1 MPSANFPPPCR
12 RDTGMSCCDGIR
24 LDDRTLA
31 LLEHVLVLCVA
42 SRQRL
47 FRSIEEFRG
56 PRPSPTKSLRRGG
69 WGAGGAGATAAVRD
83 IEEGEPK
90 AWRPVFA
97 RLAELGL
104 FGVAVPEECGGAG
117 GSIEDLSAMVE
128 EAARALVPGPVAT
141 TALAT
146 LVVSDPQLSE
156 ALAAGER
163 TAGVALR
170 SDVEFDATTSRAS
183 GTVPFVLGGVA
194 DGLLLVPAGDSWLL
208 VDATAEGVAVEPLQA
223 SDFSRPLA
231 RAVLTSAPASVLDAP
246 ADWVTDLTATVL
258 SAEAAGITRWTL
270 DTAVAYAKVRE
281 QFGKPIGSFQAIK
294 HLCAEMLCR
303 TEQVAVAAA
312 DAARAANDGDHR
324 QLSIAAAIAAGVGI
338 DAAKANAKDC
348 IQVLGGIGITW
359 EHDAHLYLRRAYGIG
374 QFLGGPARWLR
385 RTAELTSAGVRRD
398 LSIDLSDVAD
408 LRPEIADAVAGVA
421 SLPDDKRQAK
431 LAEAGLLA
439 PHWPA
444 PYGRGAGPAEQ
455 LLIDQEMSST
465 GVIRP
470 DLVIGWWAA
479 PTILEHGTPE
489 QVERFVPGT
498 LSGDI
503 FWCQLF
509 SEPEAGS
516 DLASLRTKAVRV
528 DGGWE
533 LTGQKVWTSS
543 AHKAQWGVCLAR
555 TDPEAP
561 KHKGITYFLVDMGS
575 PGIVIR
581 PLREI
586 TGDALFNEVF
596 LDSVFVPDE
605 MVVGTV
611 NDGWRLART
620 TLANERVAMAAG
632 TALGNPMEELLA
644 EAAEINLD
652 VAQQDRLARLIITAQ
667 VGSLLDQRIAQLAV
681 GGQDPGAQ
689 SSVRK
694 LIGVGYRQALA
705 EFRMDLSEGS
715 GIAFD
720 KRVKDFLNTRC
731 LTIAGGTEQILLTLA
746 GERLLGLP
754 R

>member
-1 MPSANFPPPCR
+1 VATTITDEQFAAR
-12 RDTGMSCCDGIR
+12 ELVRDW
-24 LDDRTLA
+24 A
-31 LLEHVLVLCVA
+31 
-42 SRQRL
+42 
-47 FRSIEEFRG
+47 
-56 PRPSPTKSLRRGG
+56 
-69 WGAGGAGATAAVRD
+69 AGSGATAAVRD
-83 IEEGEPK
+83 IEQGEPK
-90 AWRPVFA
+90 AWRPVFDG
-97 RLAELGL
+97 LAGLGL
-104 FGVAVPEECGGAG
+104 FGVAVPEDAGGAG

-128 EAARALVPGPVAT
+128 EAAKALVPGPVAT

-146 LVVSDPQLSE
+146 LVVSDPQLLA
-156 ALAAGER
+156 ALASGER
-163 TAGVALR
+163 TAGVAL
-170 SDVEFDATTSRAS
+170 DGEVEFDEATSRAS
-183 GTVPFVLGGVA
+183 GTLRWVLGADA
-194 DGLLLVPAGDSWLL
+194 DGLLLVPAGGKWLL
-208 VDATAEGVAVEPLQA
+208 VDAAAGGVAVEPLQA
-223 SDFSRPLA
+223 TDFSRPLA
-231 RAVLTSAPASVLDAP
+231 RVELASASASVLDAA
-246 ADWVTDLTATVL
+246 ADRVAELAATVL

-303 TEQVAVAAA
+303 AEQVAVAAA
-312 DAARAANDGDHR
+312 DAARAAEDSDHR
-324 QLSIAAAIAAGVGI
+324 QLSIAAAIAASIGI

-385 RTAELTSAGVRRD
+385 RTAELTQAGVRRN
-398 LSIDLSDVAD
+398 LSIDLSEVAD
-408 LRPEIADAVAGVA
+408 LRPQIADAVAGVVA
-421 SLPDDKRQAK
+421 LPDDKRQAA

-439 PHWPA
+439 PHWAA

-455 LLIDQEMSST
+455 LLIDQEMSSA
-465 GVIRP
+465 GVPRP
-470 DLVIGWWAA
+470 DLVVGWWAA

-489 QVERFVPGT
+489 QVERFVPAT
-498 LSGDI
+498 LRGEI

-509 SEPEAGS
+509 SEPGAGS

-555 TDPEAP
+555 TDPDAP
-561 KHKGITYFLVDMGS
+561 KHKGITYFLIDMSS
-575 PGIVIR
+575 PGILIR

-596 LDSVFVPDE
+596 LDGVFVPDE

-620 TLANERVAMAAG
+620 TLANERVAMAQG
-632 TALGNPMEELLA
+632 TALGNPMEQLLA
-644 EAAEINLD
+644 AAAEINLD
-652 VAQQDRLARLIITAQ
+652 VAQQDRLAGLIITAQ

-681 GGQDPGAQ
+681 GGQDPGAE

-694 LIGVGYRQALA
+694 LIGVRYRQALA
-705 EFRMDLSEGS
+705 EFRMDLTDGA
-715 GIAFD
+715 GIVED
-720 KRVKDFLNTRC
+720 KSVHDFLNTRC

-746 GERLLGLP
+746 AERLLGLP

>member
-1 MPSANFPPPCR
+1 MAVQTSTISFEQCAAR
-12 RDTGMSCCDGIR
+12 ELVRDWAAGS
-24 LDDRTLA
+24 
-31 LLEHVLVLCVA
+31 VA
-42 SRQRL
+42 T
-47 FRSIEEFRG
+47 E
-56 PRPSPTKSLRRGG
+56 
-69 WGAGGAGATAAVRD
+69 AVRD
-83 IEEGEPK
+83 IERGEPT
-90 AWRPVFA
+90 AWQPVFEG
-97 RLAELGL
+97 LAALGL
-104 FGVAVPEECGGAG
+104 FGVAVPEDCGGAG
-117 GSIEDLSAMVE
+117 GSVEDLAAMVE

-141 TALAT
+141 TALAA
-146 LVVSDPQLSE
+146 LVVSDPGLRV

-163 TAGVALR
+163 TAGVALD
-170 SDVEFDATTSRAS
+170 SDVEFDEATSRVS

-194 DGLLLVPAGDSWLL
+194 GGLLVVPAGDTWLL
-208 VDATAEGVAVEPLQA
+208 VDGAADGVSVETLQA
-223 SDFSRPLA
+223 TDFSRPLA
-231 RAVLTSAPASVLDAP
+231 RAVLSAAPATVIDAP
-246 ADWVTDLTATVL
+246 VTDLTAAML
-258 SAEAAGITRWTL
+258 SAEAAGVTRWAL

-281 QFGKPIGSFQAIK
+281 QFGKPIGGFQAIK

-312 DAARAANDGDHR
+312 DAARAARAAQDGDAR
-324 QLSIAAAIAAGVGI
+324 QLSIAAAIAAGVAI
-338 DAAKANAKDC
+338 DAVEANTKDC

-374 QFLGGPARWLR
+374 QFLGGSARWLR
-385 RTAELTSAGVRRD
+385 RTAELTQNGVRRD
-398 LSIDLSDVAD
+398 LSIDLGEVAD
-408 LRPEIADAVAGVA
+408 LRPEIADAAAGVA
-421 SLPDDKRQAK
+421 ALADAERQAA

-455 LLIDQEMSST
+455 LLIDQELSAV
-465 GVIRP
+465 GVTRP

-498 LSGDI
+498 LRGEI

-509 SEPEAGS
+509 SEPGAGS

-555 TDPEAP
+555 TDPNAP
-561 KHKGITYFLVDMGS
+561 KHKGITYFLIDMSS
-575 PGIVIR
+575 PGILIR

-596 LDSVFVPDE
+596 LDNVFVPDA

-632 TALGNPMEELLA
+632 TALGNPMEQLLT
-644 EAAEINLD
+644 EAAEANLD
-652 VAQQDRLARLIITAQ
+652 VAQQDQLANLIITAQ

-694 LIGVGYRQALA
+694 LIGVRYRQALA
-705 EFRMDLSEGS
+705 EYRMDLSEGS
-715 GIAFD
+715 GLVED
-720 KRVKDFLNTRC
+720 ETVKDFLNTRC

-746 GERLLGLP
+746 AERLLGLP

>member
-1 MPSANFPPPCR
+1 VATTITDEQFAAR
-12 RDTGMSCCDGIR
+12 ELVRDW
-24 LDDRTLA
+24 A
-31 LLEHVLVLCVA
+31 
-42 SRQRL
+42 
-47 FRSIEEFRG
+47 
-56 PRPSPTKSLRRGG
+56 
-69 WGAGGAGATAAVRD
+69 AGSGATEAVRD
-83 IEEGEPK
+83 IEQGEPK
-90 AWRPVFA
+90 AWRPVFDG
-97 RLAELGL
+97 LAGLGL
-104 FGVAVPEECGGAG
+104 FGVAVPEDCGGAG

-128 EAARALVPGPVAT
+128 EAARALVPGPVVT

-146 LVVSDPQLSE
+146 LVVSDPQLRA
-156 ALAAGER
+156 ALASGER
-163 TAGVALR
+163 TAGVALDG
-170 SDVEFDATTSRAS
+170 DVEFDATTSRAS
-183 GTVPFVLGGVA
+183 GTVPWVLGGVA
-194 DGLLLVPAGDSWLL
+194 EGLLLVPAGGKWLV
-208 VDATAEGVAVEPLQA
+208 VDAAAEGVAVEPLHA
-223 SDFSRPLA
+223 TDFSRPLA
-231 RAVLTSAPASVLDAP
+231 RVRLTTAPASVLETDA
-246 ADWVTDLTATVL
+246 DQVQDLAATLL
-258 SAEAAGITRWTL
+258 SAEAAGITRWAL

-303 TEQVAVAAA
+303 AEQVAVAAA
-312 DAARAANDGDHR
+312 DAARAAVDGDRR
-324 QLSIAAAIAAGVGI
+324 QLSIAAAIAAGIGI
-338 DAAKANAKDC
+338 EAARANAKDC

-385 RTAELTSAGVRRD
+385 RTAELTQAGVRRD
-398 LSIDLSDVAD
+398 LSIDLSEVAD
-408 LRPEIADAVAGVA
+408 LRPQIADAVAGVA
-421 SLPDDKRQAK
+421 ALPDGKRQAA
-431 LAEAGLLA
+431 LADARLQA

-455 LLIDQEMSST
+455 LLIDQELASAD
-465 GVIRP
+465 VARP

-479 PTILEHGTPE
+479 PTILEHGTRE

-498 LSGDI
+498 LSGEI
-503 FWCQLF
+503 FWCQMF

-555 TDPEAP
+555 TDPDAP
-561 KHKGITYFLVDMGS
+561 KHKGITYFLIDMSS
-575 PGIVIR
+575 PGILIR

-596 LDSVFVPDE
+596 LDGVFVPDE

-644 EAAEINLD
+644 SVAKLDLD
-652 VAQQDRLARLIITAQ
+652 VAQQDRLARLIITTQ

-694 LIGVGYRQALA
+694 LIGVRYRQALA
-705 EFRMDLSEGS
+705 EFRMDLTDGA
-715 GIAFD
+715 GIVED
-720 KRVKDFLNTRC
+720 KTVHDFLNTRC

-746 GERLLGLP
+746 AERLLGLP

>member
-1 MPSANFPPPCR
+1 MATTITDEQFAAR
-12 RDTGMSCCDGIR
+12 ELVRDWAAGS
-24 LDDRTLA
+24 
-31 LLEHVLVLCVA
+31 
-42 SRQRL
+42 
-47 FRSIEEFRG
+47 
-56 PRPSPTKSLRRGG
+56 
-69 WGAGGAGATAAVRD
+69 GAIAAVRD
-83 IEEGEPK
+83 IEQGEPN
-90 AWRPVFA
+90 AWQPVFA

-117 GSIEDLSAMVE
+117 GSTEDLSAMIE

-146 LVVSDPQLSE
+146 LVVSDPQLRE

-170 SDVEFDATTSRAS
+170 SDVEFDATASRAS

-194 DGLLLVPAGDSWLL
+194 DGLLLVPAGDRWLL
-208 VDATAEGVAVEPLQA
+208 VDAAAADATGTVAVEPLQA

-231 RAVLTSAPASVLDAP
+231 RAVLTAAPASVLDVP
-246 ADWVTDLTATVL
+246 ADWVADLAATVL

-303 TEQVAVAAA
+303 TEQVAVASA

-324 QLSIAAAIAAGVGI
+324 QLSIAAAIAASIGI

-385 RTAELTSAGVRRD
+385 RTAELTSAGARRD

-431 LAEAGLLA
+431 LAGAGLLA

-455 LLIDQEMSST
+455 LLIDQEMSSA

-479 PTILEHGTPE
+479 PTILEHGTPQ

-555 TDPEAP
+555 TDPDAP
-561 KHKGITYFLVDMGS
+561 KHKGITYFLIDMSS
-575 PGIVIR
+575 PGILIR

-596 LDSVFVPDE
+596 LDGVFVPDE

-620 TLANERVAMAAG
+620 TLANERIAMAAG

-644 EAAEINLD
+644 EAAKANLD
-652 VAQQDRLARLIITAQ
+652 VAQRDQLARLIITAQ

-694 LIGVGYRQALA
+694 LIGVRYRQALA